1 MEKHILLKIYPPIN
15 DLSLLKYDNEGLW
28 SITLPSDADTISQ
41 IIYNE
46 LDRNITIYD
55 GTAGLGGNVLSF
67 SKFFNK
73 VIGVELN
80 SDRFKILQSNVLA
93 YDASNITLINGDCT
107 MHMNDTIDC
116 YFFDPP
122 WGGPDYKANNI
133 IRLKLGSLSLIELV
147 KTIKEKYNKTVF
159 MKLPNN
165 YDMNEFTMYNYRV
178 IRIPAKGTKYQL
190 LII

>member
-1 MEKHILLKIYPPIN
+1 MLKIYPPIN

-41 IIYNE
+41 IICDETNH
-46 LDRNITIYD
+46 DITIYD
-55 GTAGLGGNVLSF
+55 GTAGLGGNILSF
-67 SKFFNK
+67 SKFFKK

-80 SDRFKILQSNVLA
+80 VDRFKILQSNVLA
-93 YDASNITLINGDCT
+93 YDASNVNIINGDS
-107 MHMNDTIDC
+107 MLHMNDTIDA

-122 WGGPDYKANNI
+122 WGGPDYKANSI

-147 KTIKEKYNKTVF
+147 KTIKEKYNKMIF